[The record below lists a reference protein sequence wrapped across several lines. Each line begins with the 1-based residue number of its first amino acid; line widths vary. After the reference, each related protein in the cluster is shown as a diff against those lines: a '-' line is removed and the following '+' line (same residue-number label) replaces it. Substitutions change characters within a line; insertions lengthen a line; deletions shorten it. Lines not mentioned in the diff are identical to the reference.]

1 VDPVFS
7 YDIYGVE
14 SSQINERGSV
24 LAIGN
29 FDGLHRGHMLLIKSV
44 LRINQGKGMVALAV
58 TFDYSRDTSYQRSH
72 LMTQTEKIDA
82 LLSAGLEGVV
92 VLPFTD
98 YLRHLSPLCFVR
110 DILRKELHMEHLV
123 AGEDFRFGYRTMGDT
138 DLLRELAVQE
148 SYGLEVIP
156 RWNYRGRETSSTE
169 IRRLLIAGDSMG
181 AARILGRPYFISGE
195 VVHGEH
201 IGRTLGFPT
210 ANIDVD
216 GTKLIPANGVYLAQA
231 SINRRGCLP
240 SVVNIGFRPTFQ
252 GKRQSVEVHILNFN
266 DEIYG
271 SVLSIELG
279 RMLRSEK
286 NFGTKEELVKQIN
299 RDVENARQRFLKKEE
314 HECSEG
320 EDV

>member
-1 VDPVFS
+1 VFS
-7 YDIYGVE
+7 YEIYGVDA
-14 SSQINERGSV
+14 SQINARGSV

-44 LRINQGKGMVALAV
+44 LPINQGKGMVSLAV
-58 TFDYSRDTSYQRSH
+58 TFDYSRDPNYQRSH
-72 LMTQTEKIDA
+72 LMTQAEKIDA
-82 LLSAGLEGVV
+82 LLSAGMDGVV
-92 VLPFTD
+92 VLPFSD
-98 YLRHLSPLCFVR
+98 YLRHLSPLNFVQE
-110 DILRKELHMEHLV
+110 ILRKELCMRHLV
-123 AGEDFRFGYRTMGDT
+123 AGEDFRFGYRALGDT
-138 DLLRELAVQE
+138 VLLRELALQE
-148 SYGLEVIP
+148 HFGIQVIP

-169 IRRLLIAGDSMG
+169 IRRLLIAGDSLG

-216 GTKLIPANGVYLAQA
+216 KTKLIPANGVYLAQA
-231 SINRRGCLP
+231 SINRRGCFP

-279 RMLRSEK
+279 RMLRNEK

-299 RDVENARQRFLKKEE
+299 RDVENARQRF
-314 HECSEG
+314 SRGGDNDFPEG
-320 EDV
+320 DDV